1 MSQSRS
7 TTQTETSISLNSNPD
22 SYPALNRFLTFLT
35 TSRRLSGHTVSNY
48 SRDIRHFL
56 SVATVAPRSV
66 TVVHCH
72 TYLSSPVVMRL
83 HPKSVARRLAAL
95 RTFWQYLVTHRGAS
109 TNPWKKIPT
118 PRLPKSLPTVVH
130 ADQMGNLLDQIAID
144 SPEGIRFRTICELL
158 FGSGLRIAEMISLDI
173 AHIDFDQ
180 CEFRVIGKGDRERI
194 GLFGPNV
201 KHWLER
207 YIREARS
214 TWVTGS
220 TAALFINKRGQ
231 RLTSRSVQRW
241 IREWASNHDLS
252 GRLTPHTFRHSYA
265 TTLFEGGVDLR
276 AIQELLGHQS
286 LDTTQI
292 YTHVSTKRLK
302 EVHRKSRLG
311 GGVS

>member
-1 MSQSRS
+1 
-7 TTQTETSISLNSNPD
+7 
-22 SYPALNRFLTFLT
+22 
-35 TSRRLSGHTVSNY
+35 
-48 SRDIRHFL
+48 
-56 SVATVAPRSV
+56 
-66 TVVHCH
+66 
-72 TYLSSPVVMRL
+72 MRL
-83 HPKSVARRLAAL
+83 QPKSVARRLAAL
-95 RTFWQYLVTHRGAS
+95 RTYWHYLVTHRGA
-109 TNPWKKIPT
+109 TANPWKKIPT
-118 PRLPKSLPTVVH
+118 PRLPKSLPAVVH

-173 AHIDFDQ
+173 DHIDFEQ

-214 TWVTGS
+214 NWAKGPTS
-220 TAALFINKRGQ
+220 ALFINKRGQ
-231 RLTSRSVQRW
+231 RLTPRSVQRW
-241 IREWASNHDLS
+241 IREWAGIHELH

-265 TTLFEGGVDLR
+265 TALFEGGVDLR
-276 AIQELLGHQS
+276 TIQELLGHQS

-292 YTHVSTKRLK
+292 YTHVSTERLK

-311 GGVS
+311 GGGL